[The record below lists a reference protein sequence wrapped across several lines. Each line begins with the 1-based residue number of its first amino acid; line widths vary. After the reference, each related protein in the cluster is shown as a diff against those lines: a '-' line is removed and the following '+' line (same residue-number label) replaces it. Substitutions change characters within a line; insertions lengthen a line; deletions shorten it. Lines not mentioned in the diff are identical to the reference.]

1 MANEQRVVE
10 LVIDASGVEA
20 GARRAELA
28 YEHLGDRA
36 AAATAKAQAAFDRQ
50 VQIFERKVPQSI
62 DAVASA
68 YDRVRASVD
77 PVIAVQIKAERQMT
91 QSLQTVNRAVL
102 LGVTT
107 QEQANADIA
116 RLRAQQVVQID
127 EVREAQERLNQSH
140 KQGMVAANQNVRRD
154 NGFQTANVAA
164 QFQDVAV
171 TAAMGMSPLQ
181 IALQQGTQLS
191 AVLGPMGAAG
201 AVKGLGAAFLSVISP
216 VSLVTIGLVAGT
228 AALIQYFAT
237 ADSGGEKTSK
247 LFEEQNNLIRQAAK
261 LWGDATPSLKTYV
274 DELDR
279 AKNLQDGSAAVDVL
293 ASRQF
298 DGLSEKIEVINRQF
312 IDARRNLQQ
321 LGADPAFIRDFSSAF
336 GDLRQ
341 KLADG
346 TATLADVNA
355 AQQQLAIGVAQY
367 GTPQVLKFRD
377 AFDVVTESIY
387 RGIEA
392 ARKVREEWIAA
403 IAGGVDVQ
411 TIVSGA
417 TFTEGGK
424 TYQPD
429 AFRPIN
435 APTPV
440 RRPTQE
446 LGGDPGPTTIL
457 NSDGH
462 LTVVPTPG
470 EKPIQLG
477 DEPSKAATQTANA
490 YRDLVKSA
498 NDRIEQMKLEGQVS
512 GLTGIAAQTLRLEL
526 DLLQKA
532 QEKGRIATPEQ
543 RAEIKALADAYRN
556 AAQEAAK
563 LKLASELQF
572 ERDQM
577 YRSTVD
583 QQIAQSQRSAGLEV
597 DLKSGYADAVREL
610 DRVRELRKD
619 VGGFFSDF
627 RDGLLQGDSFGQAFG
642 NALLNVLNKVTTR
655 LTDSLINDL
664 VNAITGKSSG
674 GGLLSTLTGGA
685 ANDNNVAA
693 TAASAVGAAPVIGVT
708 RSALPA
714 VAGTGDQLAWNFWK
728 SKGLADHQVAGVLG
742 NISAESA
749 FNPAAIGDGGKARGL
764 FQWNDR
770 SPQMLAAVGANW
782 KSNPL
787 AQHEFAYR
795 ELMGPESRA
804 WSALTGAK
812 DVRGATAAFAGFER
826 PRGFS
831 WNNPEGADN
840 FSGRL
845 EAAEASLTKFSG
857 ASSSAAGSMN
867 GMVSATGEASSGL
880 GALGKGFGNFGQQLS
895 GLQGGGASSL
905 VGGFNWSSLFSSSF
919 TPNTTLLGFLTN
931 GFDGGGWTGPG
942 ARNKPAGIVH
952 ADEIVWSQD
961 DIRRHGGVAVVEAKR
976 LGYPGYADGGIVGRR
991 SPSIPPARVAA
1002 NDGGSARSG
1011 SGDGGDK
1018 AVRMDIHVHGA
1029 RGNAEIEDMVD
1040 RGVSRAIDQY
1050 DRQVLPVSV
1059 RRIEK
1064 NPRKRA

>member
-1 MANEQRVVE
+1 M
-10 LVIDASGVEA
+10 VIDASGVEA
-20 GARRAELA
+20 GARRAEAA

-91 QSLQTVNRAVL
+91 QSLQAVNRAVL

-116 RLRAQQVVQID
+116 RLRAQQVVQIN

-140 KQGMVAANQNVRRD
+140 KQGLVAANQNVRHD
-154 NGFQTANVAA
+154 SGFQTANVAA
-164 QFQDVAV
+164 QFQDIAV

-201 AVKGLGAAFLSVISP
+201 AVKGLGAAFLSLVNP

-237 ADSGGEKTSK
+237 AEGGGEKASK
-247 LFEEQNNLIRQAAK
+247 LFEEQNDLIRQAAK
-261 LWGDATPSLKTYV
+261 LWGDATPSLKSYV

-279 AKNLQDGSAAVDVL
+279 AKNLQDGAAAVDVL
-293 ASRQF
+293 AGRQL
-298 DGLSEKIEVINRQF
+298 DGLADGIEGINRAF
-312 IDARRNLQQ
+312 IDARREFQSFA
-321 LGADPAFIRDFSSAF
+321 ADPAFIRDFSGAF

-346 TATLADVNA
+346 TATLADLNN
-355 AQQQLAIGVAQY
+355 AQQQLAIGVEQY
-367 GTPQVLKFRD
+367 GTPKVLQFRD
-377 AFDVVTESIY
+377 AFDVVTASIY

-392 ARKVREEWIAA
+392 ARKVREEWITA
-403 IAGGVDVQ
+403 IAGGADVQ
-411 TIVSGA
+411 TILSGA

-424 TYQPD
+424 TYQSD

-435 APTPV
+435 APTPT
-440 RRPTQE
+440 RRPTNE
-446 LGGDPGPTTIL
+446 LSGDPGPTTIL

-462 LTVVPTPG
+462 LTTVPTPG

-477 DEPSKAATQTANA
+477 DEPSRAATQTANA

-577 YRSTVD
+577 YRSTID
-583 QQIAQSQRSAGLEV
+583 QQIALSQRVAGLEV

-627 RDGLLQGDSFGQAFG
+627 RDGLLQGDSIGQAFG
-642 NALLNVLNKVTTR
+642 NALLNALNKVTTR

-664 VNAITGKSSG
+664 VNAITGAGNGTG
-674 GGLLSTLTGGA
+674 GGLLSILTGAA
-685 ANDNNVAA
+685 ANDNVAA
-693 TAASAVGAAPVIGVT
+693 TVGAAPVIGVA

-714 VAGTGDQLAWNFWK
+714 VGSAVAGTGEQLAWNFWK
-728 SKGLADHQVAGVLG
+728 FKGLADHQVAGVLG

-782 KSNPL
+782 KTNPL

-826 PRGFS
+826 PQGFS
-831 WNNPEGADN
+831 WGNPEAAHN

-845 EAAEASLTKFSG
+845 EAAEASLTKFAG
-857 ASSSAAGSMN
+857 ASSSASGSLN

-880 GALGKGFGNFGQQLS
+880 GALGKGFGSFGQQLS
-895 GLQGGGASSL
+895 GLQGGGAGSL
-905 VGGFNWSSLFSSSF
+905 VGGFNWSSLFSPSF

-931 GFDGGGWTGPG
+931 GFDAGGWTGPG

-952 ADEIVWSQD
+952 AGEIVWSQD
-961 DIRRHGGVAVVEAKR
+961 DIRRHGGVAAVEANR

-1002 NDGGSARSG
+1002 NDTGSRGSGGSRDVMDVRISFDEDGNPHARL
-1011 SGDGGDK
+1011 
-1018 AVRMDIHVHGA
+1018 RQIA
-1029 RGNAEIEDMVD
+1029 REESERTTAEGIRENNRKLPDMVQQ
-1040 RGVSRAIDQY
+1040 IN
-1050 DRQVLPVSV
+1050 
-1059 RRIEK
+1059 K